1 MDSGPSSQFDRYA
14 SDYEHALN
22 QGIHVSG
29 YRRDHFILRRI
40 SYLARILRQIA
51 ANQPIISVLD
61 FGCSDGSTAPVLQEY
76 FAPQRIVGV
85 DSSDECILRARAM
98 FGDHVAS
105 FESSSE
111 YRPEA
116 TFDLCHTNG
125 VFHHIPPDQR
135 SSAVDLVFSSLVPG
149 GYVAL
154 FENNPWNPGT
164 RYVMSRIPFD
174 RDARP
179 MTPPAARSMLVEGG
193 FSVLLT
199 RSLFLFPSA
208 LALLHPLE
216 DLLGRY
222 PIGAQYLVLARKP
235 GR

>member
-1 MDSGPSSQFDRYA
+1 MDSRPPNQFDRYA
-14 SDYEHALN
+14 DDYENALN
-22 QGIHVSG
+22 RGIRVSG
-29 YRRDHFILRRI
+29 YRRDHFALRRV
-40 SYLARILRQIA
+40 SYLARVLHQIA
-51 ANQPIISVLD
+51 ADQPIISVLD
-61 FGCSDGSTAPVLQEY
+61 FGCSDGSTAPFLREY

-85 DSSDECILRARAM
+85 DSSDECIIRARAR
-98 FGDHVAS
+98 FSNHVAS
-105 FESSSE
+105 FESLSE
-111 YRPEA
+111 YQPEA

-125 VFHHIPPDQR
+125 VFHHIPPEQR
-135 SSAVDLVFSSLVPG
+135 SSAVHLVFSSLVAG
-149 GYVAL
+149 GFFAL

-199 RSLFLFPSA
+199 RSLFLFPST
-208 LALLHPLE
+208 LALLQPLE

-222 PIGAQYLVLARKP
+222 PLGAQYLVLAKKP